1 MSPLL
6 TSWLAL
12 GICAGLMAAVGGLAN
27 MPPPPRPVTTT
38 IMFLVLGLL
47 MQLVSFVYLSAL
59 IFSGTRI
66 SAAFGR
72 RRRLS
77 AGATSAAG
85 ALFLGFAVKLS
96 LSTA

>member
-38 IMFLVLGLL
+38 IMFLILGLL
-47 MQLVSFVYLSAL
+47 VTGMFTVLS
-59 IFSGTRI
+59 G
-66 SAAFGR
+66 
-72 RRRLS
+72 
-77 AGATSAAG
+77 AGG
-85 ALFLGFAVKLS
+85 GG
-96 LSTA
+96 